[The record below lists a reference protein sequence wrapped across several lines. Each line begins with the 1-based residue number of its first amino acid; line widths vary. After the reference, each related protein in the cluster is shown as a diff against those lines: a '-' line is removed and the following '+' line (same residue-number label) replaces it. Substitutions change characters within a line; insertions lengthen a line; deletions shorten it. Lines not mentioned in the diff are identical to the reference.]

1 MRNPILI
8 LLIVLTLF
16 GVVGCSRESSVIPGL
31 ESGAESLL
39 TKSNAITVVPVSSE
53 VVPWG
58 VARIGGGA
66 TATDK
71 TAWIIDSGIDLNHPD
86 LNVDIARSVSFV
98 KDTPSPADEYGHG
111 THVAGIIGAI
121 KGNGIGVVGVAAG
134 AKVVSVRVM
143 DKNGNGSIAAML
155 AGIEYVSANAK
166 PGDVVNISFE
176 VSNSSEIDKVVL
188 AASQKGIIFVIA
200 AGNNSSVV
208 CCSPAHLNGP
218 NIYTVSAMDKNDQLA
233 SFSNFGSSIVDY
245 AAPGVE
251 IYSTAIGG
259 GYSKLSGTSMA
270 APHLAGLLLIGSLH
284 PVGNV
289 LNDPD
294 GFGEPIAHH

>member
-1 MRNPILI
+1 MRNRILN
-8 LLIVLTLF
+8 LLIVLTLL
-16 GVVGCSRESSVIPGL
+16 GVVGCSRESSVISDL
-31 ESGAESLL
+31 ESGAESSL
-39 TKSNAITVVPVSSE
+39 TKNSTIVSVPATSE
-53 VVPWG
+53 VAPWG

-71 TAWIIDSGIDLNHPD
+71 TAWIIDSGIELNHPD
-86 LNVDIARSVSFV
+86 LNVDIARSISFV
-98 KDTPSPADEYGHG
+98 KDTPSPADEFGHG

-143 DKNGNGSIAAML
+143 DKNGNGSIAAMV
-155 AGIEYVSANAK
+155 AGIEYVSANAR
-166 PGDVVNISFE
+166 PGDVVSISFE
-176 VSNSSEIDKVVL
+176 VANSADIDKAVM
-188 AASQKGIIFVIA
+188 AASKKGIIFVIA
-200 AGNNSSVV
+200 AGNNSSIV

-218 NIYTVSAMDKNDQLA
+218 NIYTVSAMDKNDQFA
-233 SFSNFGSSIVDY
+233 TFSNFGSSIVDY

-251 IYSTAIGG
+251 IFSTAIGG
-259 GYSKLSGTSMA
+259 GYSKMSGTSMA
-270 APHLAGLLLIGSLH
+270 APHLAGLLLIGSLN

-294 GFGEPIAHH
+294 GIGEPIAHH